1 MPAEDDE
8 LEQEAELDDENSLPG
23 LRKAAKEGKKA
34 LSEVA
39 ILRREN
45 LFLKAGI
52 DTSTKLGTMLFKTF
66 EGEDLE
72 ALKAEATEIGALKA
86 PDATPAP
93 DPARL
98 LEEQQRQGLYD
109 GLGSGQPSGQE
120 APETEHPVQKAL
132 KGYQTAIRAG
142 ADEDAARA
150 DAMGQVVGAGVKG
163 DKRVF
168 FDAAAHYA
176 AAEEQN
182 RLAVSRP
189 RG

>member
-1 MPAEDDE
+1 MPAEDDD
-8 LEQEAELDDENSLPG
+8 LEQETELDDEASLPG
-23 LRKAAKEGKKA
+23 LRKAAKAGKAA
-34 LSEVA
+34 LSENA

-72 ALKAEATEIGALKA
+72 ALKLEATEIGALKA
-86 PDATPAP
+86 PDAPAP
-93 DPARL
+93 DLARDAQ
-98 LEEQQRQGLYD
+98 EAQRQGMYD
-109 GLGSGQPSGQE
+109 GLGSGQPSGQTP
-120 APETEHPVQKAL
+120 PETEHPVQKAL
-132 KGYQTAIRAG
+132 KGYHAAIRAG

-163 DKRVF
+163 DRRVF
-168 FDAAAHYA
+168 FDQAAHNA

-189 RG
+189 R

>member
-1 MPAEDDE
+1 MPAEDDD
-8 LEQEAELDDENSLPG
+8 LDQQDPELDDEASLPG
-23 LRKAAKEGKKA
+23 LRKAAKDGKKA
-34 LSEVA
+34 IGELA
-39 ILRREN
+39 LLRREN

-72 ALKAEATEIGALKA
+72 ALKLEATEIGALKA
-86 PDATPAP
+86 PDAAPAP
-93 DPARL
+93 DLARDAQ
-98 LEEQQRQGLYD
+98 EAARQGLYD
-109 GLGSGQPSGQE
+109 GLGSGQPSGQTP
-120 APETEHPVQKAL
+120 PETEHPTDKAL
-132 KGYQTAIRAG
+132 KGYHAAIRAG

-150 DAMGQVVGAGVKG
+150 DAMGQVVGAGVRG

-168 FDAAAHYA
+168 FDRAAHNA

-189 RG
+189 R